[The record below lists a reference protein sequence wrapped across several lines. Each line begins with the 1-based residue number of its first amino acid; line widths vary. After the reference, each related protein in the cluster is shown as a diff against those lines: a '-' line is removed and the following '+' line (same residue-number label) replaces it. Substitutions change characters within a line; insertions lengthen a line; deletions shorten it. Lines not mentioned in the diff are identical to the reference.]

1 MRATALGFATEYAV
15 AVNNWDSETMSP
27 ADIVAMAE
35 VFLDFLMA
43 GGAPTAADGA
53 VAAVQQDA
61 AAQDT
66 AVQEAPVEASV
77 QEAPSEPEQPAQT
90 AQPVEPPPPAPPPP
104 PEAPLPE
111 SPAPAVDLSPR

>member
-15 AVNNWDSETMSP
+15 AVNNRDSESMSP

-35 VFLDFLMA
+35 VFLEFLMA
-43 GGAPTAADGA
+43 GSAPTAADGA

-66 AVQEAPVEASV
+66 AVQEAPV
-77 QEAPSEPEQPAQT
+77 QEALSEPEQPAQT
-90 AQPVEPPPPAPPPP
+90 AQPVELPPPAPPPP

-111 SPAPAVDLSPR
+111 QPAPAA

>member
-15 AVNNWDSETMSP
+15 AANRDGETMSS

-43 GGAPTAADGA
+43 DGAPTVAAGA
-53 VAAVQQDA
+53 VDAVQQDA
-61 AAQDT
+61 AAPAQP
-66 AVQEAPVEASV
+66 A
-77 QEAPSEPEQPAQT
+77 PEQPAQT